1 MLKQNILNFIILIL
15 FSLTL
20 GCGSDDSDN
29 DTPTPDGKW
38 KSVVYDVGNSKL
50 PDNQVTAI
58 ETGKEGVMWIGT
70 AKGLVKI
77 KDTEWTIFNT
87 TNSVLPSAHIRAL
100 SMEGNGKLWI
110 GTDKGLLAYDGSKWN
125 VYTTANSVI
134 TDDSILCI
142 SSDEKN
148 KRIWV
153 ATENEL
159 IKIDSATG
167 LWERFDSFED
177 NLILSMAVAPDGK
190 IWMGLFNHFAFRGRI
205 VKFDGQFAETFQ
217 LDHLGYPSTF
227 PYSLS
232 VSSNN
237 VVSAV
242 LTGTSVK
249 ALIRI
254 DAGAVSELPLPDDLK
269 GVRSLQQDAE
279 NLWVGGNTLVVY
291 YGQVVEVITIPVNDT
306 TITVIASGKN
316 NSKWLGTVN
325 KGLIVLRKNE

>member
-1 MLKQNILNFIILIL
+1 MQKQNILNFIILIL
-15 FSLTL
+15 FSAVL
-20 GCGSDDSDN
+20 GCDSDDSDKE
-29 DTPTPDGKW
+29 TPARDGKW
-38 KSVVYDVGNSKL
+38 RAVVYNIQNSKL

-58 ETGKEGVMWIGT
+58 EAAKEGVIWIGT

-77 KDTEWTIFNT
+77 KNTEWTVFNT
-87 TNSVLPSAHIRAL
+87 ANSLLPSDHIRAL
-100 SMEGNGKLWI
+100 ATEANGKLWI
-110 GTDKGLLAYDGSKWN
+110 GTDRGLLSYNGSKWN
-125 VYTTANSVI
+125 FYTTANSVI
-134 TDDSILCI
+134 TDDSIFCI
-142 SSDEKN
+142 SNDEKN
-148 KRIWV
+148 KRIWI

-167 LWERFDSFED
+167 LWERFGGFED
-177 NLILSMAVAPDGK
+177 NLILSMDVAPDGT

-237 VVSAV
+237 EVSAV

-254 DAGAVSELPLPDDLK
+254 EAGAVSELPLPVDLTGIK
-269 GVRSLQQDAE
+269 SLHQDGQ
-279 NLWVGGNTLVVY
+279 NLWIGGSTLAVY
-291 YGQVVEVITIPVNDT
+291 NGQAVELITIPIDDS

-325 KGLIVLRKNE
+325 KGLVILRKN